1 MNETMNEEMNADTD
15 DTKNSADKQTTEAT
29 GVHSYIELL
38 QCGVQDYTEHSVI
51 DVRRETLSSIDPM
64 ELRSIASKVDDVSG
78 KPGDHHADRLAEEG
92 CFMGPVGDT
101 NIYQYNGESVEVAV
115 GGKQTPGLGVEDDW
129 MKPNNKVY
137 IDLLEQVI
145 NDSEMISVDTL
156 CHMTLSSLVY
166 SELQEVADIVG
177 HDPVNDVIAELS
189 ELRVFSGFYT
199 EINVF
204 QYDEETGYVETIWKS
219 NGDIK

>member
-1 MNETMNEEMNADTD
+1 MNETMNEEVNADTD
-15 DTKNSADKQTTEAT
+15 DTENSADKQTTEAT
-29 GVHSYIELL
+29 GLHSYIELL

-64 ELRSIASKVDDVSG
+64 ELRSIASKVDGVSG

-219 NGDIK
+219 NGDIE

>member
-1 MNETMNEEMNADTD
+1 MGETMNEEMNADTD
-15 DTKNSADKQTTEAT
+15 DTENSADKQTSDVT

-38 QCGVQDYTEHSVI
+38 QSGVKNYTEHSVI

-64 ELRSIASKVDDVSG
+64 ELRSIASKVDGVSG

-219 NGDIK
+219 NGDIE

>member
-1 MNETMNEEMNADTD
+1 MNEEMNADTD
-15 DTKNSADKQTTEAT
+15 DTENSADKQTAEAT

-64 ELRSIASKVDDVSG
+64 ELRSISSKVDGVSG

-219 NGDIK
+219 NGDIE

>member
-1 MNETMNEEMNADTD
+1 MNEEMNADTD
-15 DTKNSADKQTTEAT
+15 DTENSADKQTTEAT

-51 DVRRETLSSIDPM
+51 DVRRETLSSVDPM
-64 ELRSIASKVDDVSG
+64 ELRSIASKVDGVSG

-219 NGDIK
+219 NKI

>member
-1 MNETMNEEMNADTD
+1 MNETMNEEVNADTD
-15 DTKNSADKQTTEAT
+15 DTENSADKQTTEAT
-29 GVHSYIELL
+29 GLHSYIELL

-219 NGDIK
+219 NGDIE

>member
-1 MNETMNEEMNADTD
+1 MNEEMNADTD
-15 DTKNSADKQTTEAT
+15 DTENSADKQTTEAT

-64 ELRSIASKVDDVSG
+64 ELRSIASKVDGVSG

-219 NGDIK
+219 NGDIE